1 MSLRRRIQY
10 IIPEARG
17 EALRFHSPNLRSG
30 KRNRHCAGEKLIPD
44 SYWHGRER
52 PDFAETASDV
62 GGEQPPNVKKPIT
75 STAPAVV
82 LRSAGSSQL
91 SQTNQTRAAV
101 ADDGLTSGSHGFMRE
116 DRYFL
121 ATFDGD
127 GGGLWPGAADDAT
140 WTIAPVVRE
149 SDGLLITLSDG
160 VTP

>member
-1 MSLRRRIQY
+1 VDGETPPECQKANHILYTGRRAQ
-10 IIPEARG
+10 
-17 EALRFHSPNLRSG
+17 
-30 KRNRHCAGEKLIPD
+30 KR
-44 SYWHGRER
+44 
-52 PDFAETASDV
+52 
-62 GGEQPPNVKKPIT
+62 
-75 STAPAVV
+75 
-82 LRSAGSSQL
+82 GSSQL

-127 GGGLWPGAADDAT
+127 GVWLWPGAADDAT

>member
-1 MSLRRRIQY
+1 M
-10 IIPEARG
+10 
-17 EALRFHSPNLRSG
+17 
-30 KRNRHCAGEKLIPD
+30 
-44 SYWHGRER
+44 
-52 PDFAETASDV
+52 

-101 ADDGLTSGSHGFMRE
+101 ANDGLSSGSHGFMRE

-127 GGGLWPGAADDAT
+127 GVGLWPGAADDAT